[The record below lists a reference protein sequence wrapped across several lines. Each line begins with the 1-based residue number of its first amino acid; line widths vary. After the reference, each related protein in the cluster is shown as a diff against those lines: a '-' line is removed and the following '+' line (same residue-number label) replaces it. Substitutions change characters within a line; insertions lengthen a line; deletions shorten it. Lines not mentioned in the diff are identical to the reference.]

1 MIVERPEQSYVA
13 VRKTVTMTTIAE
25 IADRLP
31 EIFGWL
37 AARGVEP
44 AGPPFFRYRVIDMDR
59 KLDIEAGFP
68 VATATATAPGAEGE
82 IFAGSLPAGRYVTV
96 THIGHPDR
104 LRDVHASL
112 LDWAARHEL
121 TWDMSETGA
130 GEEWGCRLEIYRTD
144 PRVQP
149 DMNAWETEV
158 AFRLADR
165 VR

>member
-1 MIVERPEQSYVA
+1 MIVERPEQTYVA
-13 VRKTVTMTTIAE
+13 VRKAVTMTSIAE

-31 EIFGWL
+31 ELFGWL
-37 AARGVEP
+37 TARGVEP

-68 VATATATAPGAEGE
+68 VADAPEVEGE
-82 IFAGSLPAGRYVTV
+82 IFEGVLPAGRYVTV

-104 LRDVHASL
+104 LRDVHASV
-112 LDWAARHEL
+112 LDWAARHDL
-121 TWDMSETGA
+121 TWDMAETGE

-144 PRVQP
+144 PREQP

-165 VR
+165 GR

>member
-13 VRKTVTMTTIAE
+13 VRKAVTMTTIGE

-37 AARGVEP
+37 AARGVQP
-44 AGPPFFRYRVIDMDR
+44 AGPPFFRYRLIDMDR

-68 VATATATAPGAEGE
+68 VATAPETEGDLY
-82 IFAGSLPAGRYVTV
+82 ADVLPAGRYVTV

-112 LDWAARHEL
+112 LDWAARHDL
-121 TWDMSETGA
+121 RWDMAETGE

-144 PRVQP
+144 PREQP